1 MNCMRSK
8 ARRLACGLVGIGFA
22 SFLSQAIAQ
31 LPEGSIRRTPLV
43 NVIDNA
49 EKTVVGLFTVDAAK
63 SAWISGSG
71 AIVNSHGYVLTNNHV
86 VPSKEGY
93 AVFEG
98 KAIPFRVVGRMPER
112 DLALV
117 RLSGE
122 RAWPESI
129 VGRNNDLMNGETV
142 VTAGNPGGRGI
153 VFTAGIVS
161 NKSMM
166 TNAGNALVMS
176 QFSPNDGRDKYIQFD
191 AASNPGNSGGPLID
205 FESRLIGIVSGSFSQ
220 EQNVNYAIPIDRVR
234 KSAMALIEP
243 EVRHQRRT
251 GIAIDP
257 NADECVV
264 ERVDPKSSASEA
276 GIRKGEVI
284 VSVGGTKVRQILD
297 WAIAMDRTLP
307 GKSKMELEIR
317 STDETRSVSF
327 FPDAAPPFSPV
338 IVEEPQPGLRYKL
351 YAGSFTRI
359 PSFLAMSMEQE
370 GTVDQFLL
378 SLATKKGRENFAA
391 IFDGFL
397 DINTAALYR
406 VTIISDDGSKLFAHD
421 QLLVDNDFNHPP
433 QPASRLVRF
442 EKGLHPISI
451 QYYQATGGAELA
463 MTLSRVDESTWE
475 ETPVNPIF
483 LRAKK

>member
-1 MNCMRSK
+1 MTCMRSK
-8 ARRLACGLVGIGFA
+8 TMRIACGLVAIGSA
-22 SFLSQAIAQ
+22 NCMSQAIAQ
-31 LPEGSIRRTPLV
+31 LTEGSIRRTPLV
-43 NVIDNA
+43 KVIESA
-49 EKTVVGLFTVDAAK
+49 EKTVVGLFTIDAAK

-71 AIVNSHGYVLTNNHV
+71 AIVNPNGYVLTNNHV

-93 AVFEG
+93 AVYEG
-98 KAIPFRVVGRMPER
+98 KAIPFRVVGRLPER

-117 RLSGE
+117 KLSGE
-122 RAWPESI
+122 HTWPDSI

-176 QFSPNDGRDKYIQFD
+176 QFSPIDGRDKYIQFD

-205 FESRLIGIVSGSFSQ
+205 LESRLIGIVSGSFSQ

-234 KSAMALIEP
+234 ASAMALIEP

-251 GIAIDP
+251 GITIDP
-257 NADECVV
+257 NADGCLV
-264 ERVDPKSSASEA
+264 ESVEAKSSASEA
-276 GIRKGEVI
+276 GVKKGDVI
-284 VSVGGTKVRQILD
+284 VSVGGRKVRQILD
-297 WAIAMDRTLP
+297 WVIAMDLTLP
-307 GKSKMELEIR
+307 GKSKMEMEIR
-317 STDETRSVSF
+317 SADEIRSVSF
-327 FPDAAPPFSPV
+327 LPQAALPFKPV
-338 IVEEPQPGLRYKL
+338 IVEEPQPGLRYKI
-351 YAGSFTRI
+351 YAGSFTRM
-359 PSFLAMSMEQE
+359 PNFPPMSIEQE

-378 SLATKKGRENFAA
+378 SLAAKKGRENFAA

-397 DINTAALYR
+397 DINTTALYR
-406 VTIISDDGSKLFAHD
+406 VAIISDDGSKLFAHE

-433 QPASRLVRF
+433 QPASRLVRL
-442 EKGLHPISI
+442 ESGLHPISI

-483 LRAKK
+483 VRAKK